1 MINQIYLSGR
11 VNKKSLKENKSQYH
25 SHRES
30 RNKDVNCTRILELEG
45 ATKQRCFTLS
55 LLFVKGKTSFQ
66 PSILMGEI
74 RSNYNRRYMA

>member
-30 RNKDVNCTRILELEG
+30 KNRDVNCTRIWYLKEPRN
-45 ATKQRCFTLS
+45 KDVSRCRCC
-55 LLFVKGKTSFQ
+55 LLKVKPVFNPQ
-66 PSILMGEI
+66 F
-74 RSNYNRRYMA
+74 